1 MNDPAQ
7 IAALLEGI
15 AIPAGRTLWTAA
27 LVTVAFTTLARWM
40 RGVSNS
46 GAAAG
51 AIICFLM
58 YAGAG
63 PGAFLALI
71 SVFALTWL
79 TTRWGYQRKQ
89 KLGTAEKGD
98 GRRASQ
104 VLANLSV
111 AAGCAVLH
119 GISGGRSIYLLC
131 MVAALSEAA
140 ADTVSSEFGQ
150 AQSENARLIT
160 TWELVPAGTD
170 GAVSPAG
177 TMAGV
182 ASALFV
188 SLVCTLVGLLP
199 WRWLAISATAAV
211 AGTLAD
217 SYMGALLERRKVLNN
232 DAVNLLSTLLASTL
246 AGLLG

>member
-1 MNDPAQ
+1 MHDPAQ
-7 IAALLEGI
+7 IAEALGGI
-15 AIPAGRTLWTAA
+15 AIPAGRTLWAA
-27 LVTVAFTTLARWM
+27 GLVTVAFTTLARWM
-40 RGVSNS
+40 RGVSRS

-51 AIICFLM
+51 AMVCFLM

-63 PGAFLALI
+63 SGAFLALI

-119 GISGGRSIYLLC
+119 GISGGREVYLLC

-177 TMAGV
+177 TLAGI
-182 ASALFV
+182 AAALFV
-188 SLVCTLVGLLP
+188 SLMCTLAGLLP
-199 WRWLAISATAAV
+199 WKWLAISATAAV

-217 SYMGALLERRKVLNN
+217 SYMGALLERRNVLNN
-232 DAVNLLSTLLASTL
+232 DVVNLLSTLLAAGL
-246 AGLLG
+246 AGLLV